1 MHFSL
6 FLPLH
11 SHSTHWKGTW
21 LQYVTFFVHLSSS
34 FSECYNKTGDIPV
47 FVVILFYFIWVF
59 KTHQLFKDS
68 SFHDTNSLS
77 QIVNTCTRL
86 SASVNID
93 CRIVLHRHI
102 RTNFTLM
109 QCPTSPFHQLRLILI
124 SWWGYLWW
132 ELTGHDLASDELASI
147 SCSEERQRC
156 QRQKTE
162 TFYFS

>member
-11 SHSTHWKGTW
+11 SHSTHRKGTW

-47 FVVILFYFIWVF
+47 FVVILFYFVWVF

-77 QIVNTCTRL
+77 QIVNTCTWL

-102 RTNFTLM
+102 KNKFYTHAMSHFTLSSTQINPNLM
-109 QCPTSPFHQLRLILI
+109 MRLLMVRTDWTR
-124 SWWGYLWW
+124 SGFWW
-132 ELTGHDLASDELASI
+132 AS
-147 SCSEERQRC
+147 
-156 QRQKTE
+156 KH
-162 TFYFS
+162 